1 MKEEVDS
8 KRIEKLLKD
17 GNIKMKI
24 QDIQKEFEEFVCVD
38 IPNAFW
44 QRKQHI
50 VELLYEKDI
59 HK

>member
-24 QDIQKEFEEFVCVD
+24 QDIQKEFEEFVSVD